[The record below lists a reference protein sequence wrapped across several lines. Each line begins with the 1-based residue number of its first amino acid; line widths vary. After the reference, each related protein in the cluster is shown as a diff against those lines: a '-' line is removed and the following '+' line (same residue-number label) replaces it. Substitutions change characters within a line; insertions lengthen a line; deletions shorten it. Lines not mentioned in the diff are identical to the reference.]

1 MINQQVLQ
9 GHWNEIKGKLRTRWG
24 QLTDDDLPQFQ
35 GEVDKLVGTIQRK
48 TGEGREAIERYLN
61 DIAGSASS
69 TVGQAADGIRQFSQR
84 AAETVQSTARQA
96 TEQLRYGYGE
106 AERVVQSRPAE
117 SLAVCF
123 GFGMLTG
130 LMLGLIVRSR

>member
-48 TGEGREAIERYLN
+48 TGEGREAIERYLT
-61 DIAGSASS
+61 DLSGSASS
-69 TVGQAADGIRQFSQR
+69 NFSQAAENVRQFSQR
-84 AAETVQSTARQA
+84 TADTVQNTARQA
-96 TEQLRYGYGE
+96 TEQLRYGYNE
-106 AERVVQSRPAE
+106 AERAVQSRPGE
-117 SLAVCF
+117 TLAVCF
-123 GFGMLTG
+123 GFGMLAG
-130 LMLGLIVRSR
+130 LLVGLIVRSK